1 MAYLEKKDLFSE
13 ALSFAKGALFL
24 DRDGVI
30 IEDCHYIKSASEVR
44 LEAGARHLI
53 EQASQNNVPVVIV
66 TNQSGIGRGLLTWN
80 DCTNVNK
87 RMLELLGSEKYVAAI
102 YANAHCD
109 QTQKDS
115 WRKPGPGMILEA
127 ARDLNIDLNRSVIIG
142 DRESD
147 MLAGINAG
155 IKYLFHV
162 LTGHGMNE
170 KKNVKALFDYALQ
183 NHEIIIG
190 LQGNDIESHRS
201 TLDRLMSEMAT

>member
-1 MAYLEKKDLFSE
+1 MTYLEKKYLFSE
-13 ALSFAKGALFL
+13 AFSFAKGALFL

-44 LEAGARHLI
+44 LEAGARLLI
-53 EQASQNNVPVVIV
+53 KEASQNNVPVVIV

-87 RMLELLGSEKYVAAI
+87 RMLELLGSDKYVAAI
-102 YANAHCD
+102 YANAHFN
-109 QTQKDS
+109 QSKKNS

-127 ARDLNIDLNRSVIIG
+127 AKDLNINLNRSIIIG

-162 LTGHGMNE
+162 LTGHGKNE
-170 KKNVKALFDYALQ
+170 KENVKTLFEYALQ
-183 NHEIIIG
+183 KHKITIG
-190 LQGNDIESHRS
+190 LQGNNIASHRS
-201 TLDRLMSEMAT
+201 TLDKLMNGMAT